1 MKIAHISDIHVRN
14 YKYHYEYREV
24 FQQLFD
30 KLEEL
35 KPDIIVN
42 TGDTAHTKCNLSPE
56 YFNLTSWLFTSL
68 AKIAPLHMILGNHDC
83 NVKNSSRL
91 DAITPITEAL
101 EDSNIYFHK
110 HTKEVDLGENIVLNV
125 LSILDQDKWSAPSDP
140 NKTNLALYHG
150 AVAGS
155 KTDTGWIMEH
165 GEIDIDFLENFDYG
179 LLGDI
184 HRTNQIVDDHGKARY
199 PGSLIQQNFGE
210 SLDKGFLL
218 WDIKDKESFT
228 CDFHQLIN
236 PKPFVTINLTP
247 KGGIP
252 KGLSP
257 PEGARL
263 RLVSSNNQSIEIF
276 RKAVDIAKKRFKPE
290 SISFLNRAHDGKRI
304 SVEKEV
310 DSVVHENLR
319 DQSLQE
325 KLIAEYLKEYNI
337 NEKTLNEVYSL
348 NAKYNTLAESDEETT
363 RNVSWKIKKFK
374 WNNLFNYGE
383 DNELDFAKL
392 AGTVGIFGKN
402 YSGKSSVVDSLLYTI
417 YNNTSKNIRKN
428 YNVVNE
434 HKDQGSGVVEI
445 EVGNKT
451 YKISRESNKYVK
463 KLKGVVTNEAKTD
476 VEFSCTD
483 NVLKKKYNF
492 NSTERHGTDKNI
504 KKIFGSLEDFL
515 MTSMSSQLG
524 SMQFIN
530 EGSTRR
536 KEILAKFLDL
546 EFFEKKFKLAKDES
560 AGLKG
565 MLRRM
570 EEKEYDEE
578 ISTARK
584 DIFANEADT
593 LKKKGLCNKIK
604 KKIERSKIALAKLE
618 KKIAAVPTEPIDI
631 EKSLNDKKDKTH
643 LTNQL
648 ETTNKEFEKQIK
660 LNNSFLKRTN
670 DFLEGFDLAALK
682 NKLEI
687 EVEKQKQ
694 LEKLLSET
702 ALKQQTLGSYEKQ
715 QCVLKGIPCGDNY
728 LTSCRFIKDAYKASQ
743 EIEPIKKTISDL
755 KIKKKE
761 VNREIVK
768 LDTSKAR
775 QHIQGYEEL
784 VKDKERTQTENAAH
798 ELDIQKNLNKISEYK
813 NEIVEHQKKIDY
825 YNENKEAI
833 ENHNELA
840 KEKEE
845 QEQSAQDLSE
855 SLVLCEEKM
864 YELAVKHG
872 ALIQKLENIEEQK
885 KELAKLQMEFAATD
899 LFLRCMH
906 SNGIAFDIIN
916 KALPVINEEI
926 SKVLANIV
934 EFEVYF
940 EKDGNKLD
948 IFIHHPKHE
957 PRPLENGSGAEKTL
971 AAIAIRIALLN
982 ISNMPK
988 CNLIILDEPGAALD
1002 EEHLESFTRILDML
1016 KSYFD
1021 IVILITHIE
1030 SLKDTVDMTIDITK
1044 KDNFAY
1050 VNQQGNKK

>member
-1 MKIAHISDIHVRN
+1 MRIAHISDIHVRN

-91 DAITPITEAL
+91 DAVSPLVDAL
-101 EDSNIYFHK
+101 EDPNIHFHK
-110 HTKEVDLGENIVLNV
+110 YTQEVPLADGLVLNV
-125 LSILDQDKWSAPSDP
+125 LSILDQDKWGAPSDSE
-140 NKTNLALYHG
+140 KTNIALYHG

-165 GEIDIDFLENFDYG
+165 GEIDLDFLENFDYG

-184 HRTNQIVDDHGKARY
+184 HRTNQIVDDYGKARY

-210 SLDKGFLL
+210 SLNKGFLL
-218 WDIKDKESFT
+218 WDIKDKTNFT
-228 CDFHQLIN
+228 CDFHELKN

-252 KGLSP
+252 MGLSP
-257 PEGARL
+257 PAGARL

-290 SISFLNRAHDGKRI
+290 SISFLNRAHGGERI

-310 DSVVHENLR
+310 GYVVHENLR
-319 DQSLQE
+319 DQSVQE
-325 KLIAEYLKEYNI
+325 KLIAEYLKEYNVD
-337 NEKTLNEVYSL
+337 EKTLNEVYSL
-348 NAKYNTLAESDEETT
+348 NAKYNALAEDSEDTT
-363 RNVSWKIKKFK
+363 RNVSWKIKNFK
-374 WNNLFNYGE
+374 WDNLFNYGE
-383 DNELDFAKL
+383 DNELDFTKL

-417 YNNTSKNIRKN
+417 FNNTSKNIRKN
-428 YNVVNE
+428 YNVINE
-434 HKDQGSGVVEI
+434 HKDYGAGVVEI

-451 YKISRESNKYVK
+451 YKISRRSDKYVK
-463 KLKGVVTNEAKTD
+463 KLKGISTNEAKTD

-483 NVLKKKYNF
+483 NVLNRTYNF

-560 AGLKG
+560 AALKG
-565 MLRRM
+565 ALRRL

-578 ISTARK
+578 VSTARK
-584 DIFANEADT
+584 DIFNNEADT
-593 LKKKGLCNKIK
+593 LKKKGICDKIK
-604 KKIERSKIALAKLE
+604 KKVESSKTAIAGLE
-618 KKIAAVPTEPIDI
+618 KKIAAVPADPIDI
-631 EKSLNDKKDKTH
+631 EKSLSEKKDKAE
-643 LTNQL
+643 LVSWL
-648 ETTNKEFEKQIK
+648 ETTSKELKEEIK

-670 DFLEGFDLAALK
+670 SFLKDFDLAALK

-687 EVEKQKQ
+687 EAEKQKQ

-702 ALKQQTLGSYEKQ
+702 ALKDQTLNSYEKQ

-728 LTSCRFIKDAYKASQ
+728 LTSCRFIKDAYKTSQ
-743 EIEPIKKTISDL
+743 EIEPTKKIISEL

-761 VNREIVK
+761 VNKEIIK
-768 LDTSKAR
+768 LDTSKVR
-775 QHIQGYEEL
+775 LHIQSYEEL
-784 VKDKERTQTENAAH
+784 TKKKERAQTENAAH

-813 NEIVEHQKKIDY
+813 NDIVEHQKKIDY

-833 ENHNELA
+833 ENYNELA
-840 KEKEE
+840 KEKKE
-845 QEQSAQDLSE
+845 QEQSAQNLNE
-855 SLVLCEEKM
+855 GLVSCENET

-872 ALIQKLENIEEQK
+872 ALAQKLENIEEQK
-885 KELAKLQMEFAATD
+885 QELADLQVEFAATD

-916 KALPVINEEI
+916 KALPVVNEEI
-926 SKVLANIV
+926 SKVLVNIV
-934 EFEVYF
+934 DFEVYF

-948 IFIHHPKHE
+948 IFIHHPNHE

-988 CNLIILDEPGAALD
+988 SNLIILDEPGAALD
-1002 EEHLESFTRILDML
+1002 EEHLESFARILDML

-1030 SLKDTVDMTIDITK
+1030 SLKDVVDMTIDITK
-1044 KDNFAY
+1044 KNSFAY
-1050 VNQQGNKK
+1050 VNQ

>member
-14 YKYHYEYREV
+14 YKYHHEYREV
-24 FQQLFD
+24 FQQLFE
-30 KLEEL
+30 KLKEL

-42 TGDTAHTKCNLSPE
+42 TGDTAHTKSILSPE

-68 AKIAPLHMILGNHDC
+68 AEIAPLHMILGNHDC

-101 EDSNIYFHK
+101 EDSNIHFHK
-110 HTKEVDLGENIVLNV
+110 LTKEVDVGENIVLNV

-140 NKTNLALYHG
+140 DKTNIALYHG

-218 WDIKDKESFT
+218 WDIKDKENFT

-247 KGGIP
+247 KGRIP
-252 KGLSP
+252 KGLNP
-257 PEGARL
+257 PAGARL
-263 RLVSSNNQSIEIF
+263 RLVSSDNQSIEIF

-290 SISFLNRAHDGKRI
+290 SISFLNRAHGGERI

-310 DSVVHENLR
+310 GYAVHENLR
-319 DQSLQE
+319 DQSVQE
-325 KLIAEYLKEYNI
+325 KLITEYLKEYNVD
-337 NEKTLNEVYSL
+337 EETLNEIYTL
-348 NAKYNTLAESDEETT
+348 NAQYNTLAEAGEDTT
-363 RNVSWKIKKFK
+363 RNVSWKIKNFK
-374 WNNLFNYGE
+374 WDNLFNYGE
-383 DNELDFAKL
+383 DNELDFTKL

-428 YNVVNE
+428 YNIINE
-434 HKDQGSGVVEI
+434 HKEQGSGEVEI

-451 YKISRESNKYVK
+451 YKISRQSDKYVK
-463 KLKGVVTNEAKTD
+463 KLKGQVTNEAKTD
-476 VEFSCTD
+476 VEFACTD
-483 NVLKKKYNF
+483 NVLNRAYNF

-515 MTSMSSQLG
+515 LTSMSSQLG

-560 AGLKG
+560 TGLKG
-565 MLRRM
+565 ALRRL

-584 DIFANEADT
+584 DIFNNEADT
-593 LKKKGLCNKIK
+593 LKKKGVCDKIK
-604 KKIERSKIALAKLE
+604 KEIESSKATISGLE
-618 KKIAAVPTEPIDI
+618 KKIAAVPTDPIDI
-631 EKSLNDKKDKTH
+631 EKSLSEKKDKTG
-643 LTNQL
+643 LIYQL
-648 ETTNKEFEKQIK
+648 ETTNKELKKEIK

-670 DFLEGFDLAALK
+670 VFLKDFDLSALK

-702 ALKQQTLGSYEKQ
+702 ALKQQTLNSYKKQ

-728 LTSCRFIKDAYKASQ
+728 LTSCRFIKDAYKVSQ
-743 EIEPIKKTISDL
+743 EIEPTKKTISEL
-755 KIKKKE
+755 KIKKKG
-761 VNREIVK
+761 VRKEIVK
-768 LDTSKAR
+768 LDTPKVR
-775 QHIQGYEEL
+775 LHIQSYEEL
-784 VKDKERTQTENAAH
+784 TKKKERAQTKNAAH
-798 ELDIQKNLNKISEYK
+798 ELNIQKNLNKISEYK
-813 NEIVEHQKKIDY
+813 NDIVEHQKKIDY

-833 ENHNELA
+833 ENHNELV

-845 QEQSAQDLSE
+845 QEQSAQNLNE
-855 SLVLCEEKM
+855 SLVLCEEEM

-885 KELAKLQMEFAATD
+885 QELAQLQIEFAATD

-934 EFEVYF
+934 DFEVYF

-1030 SLKDTVDMTIDITK
+1030 SLKDVVDMTIDITK
-1044 KDNFAY
+1044 KNSFAY
-1050 VNQQGNKK
+1050 VNQ

>member
-30 KLEEL
+30 KLKEL

-42 TGDTAHTKCNLSPE
+42 TGDTAHTKSILSPE

-68 AKIAPLHMILGNHDC
+68 AEIAPLHMILGNHDC

-101 EDSNIYFHK
+101 EDSNIHFHK

-125 LSILDQDKWSAPSDP
+125 LSILDQDKWSPPSDP
-140 NKTNLALYHG
+140 SKTNLALYHG

-218 WDIKDKESFT
+218 WDIKDKENFT

-247 KGGIP
+247 KGRIP

-263 RLVSSNNQSIEIF
+263 RLVSSDNQSIEIF

-290 SISFLNRAHDGKRI
+290 SISFLNRAHGGERI

-310 DSVVHENLR
+310 GYVVHENLR
-319 DQSLQE
+319 DQSVQE
-325 KLIAEYLKEYNI
+325 KLITEYLKEYNVD
-337 NEKTLNEVYSL
+337 EKTLNEVYSL
-348 NAKYNTLAESDEETT
+348 NAKYNALAESDEETT
-363 RNVSWKIKKFK
+363 RNVSWKIKNFK

-383 DNELDFAKL
+383 DNELDFTKL

-428 YNVVNE
+428 YNVINE
-434 HKDQGSGVVEI
+434 HKEQGSGEVEI

-451 YKISRESNKYVK
+451 YKISRQSDKYVK
-463 KLKGVVTNEAKTD
+463 KLKGQVTNEAKTD
-476 VEFSCTD
+476 VEFACTD
-483 NVLKKKYNF
+483 NVLNRTYNF
-492 NSTERHGTDKNI
+492 NSTERHGTDRNI

-515 MTSMSSQLG
+515 LTSMSSQLG

-560 AGLKG
+560 AALKG
-565 MLRRM
+565 ALRRL

-584 DIFANEADT
+584 DIFNNEADT
-593 LKKKGLCNKIK
+593 LKKKGVCDKIK
-604 KKIERSKIALAKLE
+604 KDIESSKAAIARLE
-618 KKIAAVPTEPIDI
+618 KKIAAVPTDPIDI
-631 EKSLNDKKDKTH
+631 EKNLNEKKDKAQ

-648 ETTNKEFEKQIK
+648 ETTNKELKEEIK

-670 DFLEGFDLAALK
+670 VFLKDFDLPALK

-702 ALKQQTLGSYEKQ
+702 ALKQQTLNSYKKQ

-728 LTSCRFIKDAYKASQ
+728 LTSCRFIKDAYKTSQ
-743 EIEPIKKTISDL
+743 EIEPAKKIISEL

-761 VNREIVK
+761 VNKEIVK
-768 LDTSKAR
+768 LDTPKVR
-775 QHIQGYEEL
+775 LHIQGHEEL
-784 VKDKERTQTENAAH
+784 VKKKEHAQAENAAY

-813 NEIVEHQKKIDY
+813 NDIVEHQKKIDY

-833 ENHNELA
+833 ENYNELA

-845 QEQSAQDLSE
+845 QEQSAQNLSE
-855 SLVLCEEKM
+855 SLVSCEEEV
-864 YELAVKHG
+864 YQLAVKHG
-872 ALIQKLENIEEQK
+872 ALVQKLENIEEQK
-885 KELAKLQMEFAATD
+885 KELAQLQIEFAATD

-934 EFEVYF
+934 DFEVYF

-1002 EEHLESFTRILDML
+1002 EEHLESFARILDML

-1030 SLKDTVDMTIDITK
+1030 SLKDVVDMTIDITK
-1044 KDNFAY
+1044 KNHFAY
-1050 VNQQGNKK
+1050 VNQ

>member
-1 MKIAHISDIHVRN
+1 MRIAHISDIHVRN
-14 YKYHYEYREV
+14 YKYHYEYKKV

-91 DAITPITEAL
+91 DAVSPLVDAL
-101 EDSNIYFHK
+101 EDPNIHFHK
-110 HTKEVDLGENIVLNV
+110 YTKEVDVGDGIVLNI
-125 LSILDQDKWSAPSDP
+125 LSILDQDKWAAPTNPS
-140 NKTNLALYHG
+140 KTNIALYHG

-165 GEIDIDFLENFDYG
+165 GEIDLDFLGNFDYG

-184 HRTNQIVDDHGKARY
+184 HKTNQTIDDCGKARY

-218 WDIKDKESFT
+218 WDIKDKDNFT
-228 CDFHQLIN
+228 CDFHQLKN
-236 PKPFVTINLTP
+236 PKPFVTINLTA
-247 KGGIP
+247 
-252 KGLSP
+252 KGLIPRATAP
-257 PEGARL
+257 PEGSRL
-263 RLVSSNNQSIEIF
+263 RLVSSDNQSIEIF
-276 RKAVDIAKKRFKPE
+276 RKAVDIAKTRFKPE
-290 SISFLNRAHDGKRI
+290 SISFLNRAQRDGRI
-304 SVEKEV
+304 SVDKEV
-310 DSVVHENLR
+310 DSIIHENLR
-319 DQSLQE
+319 SQNVQE
-325 KLIAEYLKEYNI
+325 KLIAEYLKEYNV

-348 NAKYNTLAESDEETT
+348 NAKYNVLAESDEETT

-374 WNNLFNYGE
+374 WDNLFNYGE
-383 DNELDFAKL
+383 GNELDFTKL

-402 YSGKSSVVDSLLYTI
+402 YSGKSSIVDSLLYTI
-417 YNNTSKNIRKN
+417 YNSTSKNIRKN
-428 YNVVNE
+428 YNVINE
-434 HKDQGSGVVEI
+434 HRDQGSGVVEI

-451 YKISRESNKYVK
+451 YKISRQSDKYVK

-483 NVLKKKYNF
+483 NVLKKTYNF
-492 NSTERHGTDKNI
+492 NSTERHGTDKSI
-504 KKIFGSLEDFL
+504 KKIFGSLDDFL
-515 MTSMSSQLG
+515 LTSMSSQLG

-546 EFFEKKFKLAKDES
+546 EFFEKKFKLAKEES

-565 MLRRM
+565 TLRRM
-570 EEKEYDEE
+570 EDKEYDEE
-578 ISTARK
+578 ISAARK
-584 DIFANEADT
+584 ELFANEADT
-593 LKKKGLCNKIK
+593 LKKKGKCNKIK
-604 KKIERSKIALAKLE
+604 KKIENSKTAINDLE
-618 KKIAAVPTEPIDI
+618 KKIAAVPAESIDI
-631 EKSLNDKKDKTH
+631 NKVLNERKKRNETKSALKEENEELKQKIKDNTLFLGSTKTF
-643 LTNQL
+643 L
-648 ETTNKEFEKQIK
+648 KEF
-660 LNNSFLKRTN
+660 N
-670 DFLEGFDLAALK
+670 LEALK
-682 NKLEI
+682 GKLTAET
-687 EVEKQKQ
+687 EKQKHVQ
-694 LEKLLSET
+694 KITSDI
-702 ALKQQTLGSYEKQ
+702 ALQAQTLQSYEKQ
-715 QCVLKGIPCGDNY
+715 QCVLKGIPCGSDY
-728 LTSCRFIKDAYKASQ
+728 VTSCSFIKNAYSASQ
-743 EIEPIKKTISDL
+743 KIDNTKKEL
-755 KIKKKE
+755 GKKK
-761 VNREIVK
+761 NKRNQTNKQIIA
-768 LDTSKAR
+768 LDAPKAR
-775 QHIQGYEEL
+775 LHIQNYEEL
-784 VKDKERTQTENAAH
+784 VKKKTATEKDNASC
-798 ELDIQKNLNKISEYK
+798 ELNIQKNLNKISEHK
-813 NEIVEHQKKIDY
+813 NSAAELKKKIDY
-825 YNENKEAI
+825 YNENKEVI
-833 ENHNELA
+833 ENHNELV

-845 QEQSAQDLSE
+845 QEQSAQNLNE
-855 SLVLCEEKM
+855 TLVSCEEQL
-864 YELAVKHG
+864 YELAVNHG
-872 ALIQKLENIEEQK
+872 SLAQKLENIEEQK
-885 KELAKLQMEFAATD
+885 EELAKLQAEFAATD

-957 PRPLENGSGAEKTL
+957 ARPLENGSGAEKTL
-971 AAIAIRIALLN
+971 AAVAIRIALLN

-1044 KDNFAY
+1044 KNSFAY
-1050 VNQQGNKK
+1050 VNQ

>member
-1 MKIAHISDIHVRN
+1 MRIAHISDIHVRN
-14 YKYHYEYREV
+14 YKYHYEYKKV

-91 DAITPITEAL
+91 DAVSPLVDAL
-101 EDSNIYFHK
+101 EDPNIHFHK
-110 HTKEVDLGENIVLNV
+110 YTKEVDVGNGIVLNI
-125 LSILDQDKWSAPSDP
+125 LSILDQDKWAAPTNPS
-140 NKTNLALYHG
+140 KTNVALYHG

-165 GEIDIDFLENFDYG
+165 GEIDLDFLGNFDYG

-184 HRTNQIVDDHGKARY
+184 HKTNQTIDDHGKARY

-218 WDIKDKESFT
+218 WDIKDKDNFT
-228 CDFHQLIN
+228 CDFHQLKN

-247 KGGIP
+247 KGKIP
-252 KGLSP
+252 RVTRP

-263 RLVSSNNQSIEIF
+263 RLVSSDNQSIEIF
-276 RKAVDIAKKRFKPE
+276 RKAVDIAKTRFKPE
-290 SISFLNRAHDGKRI
+290 SISFLNRAQRGGRI
-304 SVEKEV
+304 SVDKEV
-310 DSVVHENLR
+310 DSVIHENLR
-319 DQSLQE
+319 DQSVQE
-325 KLIAEYLKEYNI
+325 KLIAEYLKEYNV

-348 NAKYNTLAESDEETT
+348 NAKYNALAESDEETT

-374 WNNLFNYGE
+374 WDNLFNYGE
-383 DNELDFAKL
+383 GNELDFTKL

-402 YSGKSSVVDSLLYTI
+402 YSGKSSIVDSLLYTI

-428 YNVVNE
+428 YNVINE
-434 HKDQGSGVVEI
+434 HKEQGSGVVEI

-451 YKISRESNKYVK
+451 YEISRESNKYVK

-483 NVLKKKYNF
+483 NVLKRTYNF

-504 KKIFGSLEDFL
+504 KKIFGSLDDFL
-515 MTSMSSQLG
+515 LTSMSSQLG

-546 EFFEKKFKLAKDES
+546 EFFEKKFKLAKEES

-565 MLRRM
+565 ILRRM
-570 EEKEYDEE
+570 EDKEYDEE
-578 ISTARK
+578 ISIARK
-584 DIFANEADT
+584 ELFTNEADT
-593 LKKKGLCNKIK
+593 LKKKGKCNKIK
-604 KKIERSKIALAKLE
+604 EEIENSKATINDLE
-618 KKIAAVPTEPIDI
+618 KKISAVPAEPINIKKILIKEESVNKSTEDLEETNEELK
-631 EKSLNDKKDKTH
+631 EKINTNDVFLKSTK
-643 LTNQL
+643 
-648 ETTNKEFEKQIK
+648 
-660 LNNSFLKRTN
+660 SFLKKFN
-670 DFLEGFDLAALK
+670 LQSLK
-682 NKLEI
+682 NKLEEENI
-687 EVEKQKQ
+687 KQKQ
-694 LEKLLSET
+694 IEKFANSI
-702 ALKQQTLGSYEKQ
+702 ALKKQTLDSYEKQ

-728 LTSCRFIKDAYKASQ
+728 LTSCRFIKNAYNSSQ
-743 EIEPIKKTISDL
+743 
-755 KIKKKE
+755 KIPTVQQE
-761 VNREIVK
+761 LRELRNQRTQTNNQIIV
-768 LDTSKAR
+768 LDTPKAR
-775 QHIQGYEEL
+775 LHIQNYEEL
-784 VKDKERTQTENAAH
+784 VEKEAAAEKDNASC
-798 ELDIQKNLNKISEYK
+798 ELDIQKNLNKISEHK
-813 NEIVEHQKKIDY
+813 NSSVELKKKIDY
-825 YNENKEAI
+825 YNENKGVI

-845 QEQSAQDLSE
+845 QEQLTLDLSKTLA
-855 SLVLCEEKM
+855 SCEEQI
-864 YELAVKHG
+864 YELAVNHG
-872 ALIQKLENIEEQK
+872 SLIQKLESIEEQK
-885 KELAKLQMEFAATD
+885 EELAKLQIEYAATD

-957 PRPLENGSGAEKTL
+957 ARPLENGSGAEKTL
-971 AAIAIRIALLN
+971 AAVAIRIALLN

-1044 KDNFAY
+1044 KNSFAY
-1050 VNQQGNKK
+1050 VNQ

>member
-24 FQQLFD
+24 FQQLFN

-101 EDSNIYFHK
+101 EDPNIHFHK
-110 HTKEVDLGENIVLNV
+110 YTKEVDLGEDIILNV

-155 KTDTGWIMEH
+155 KTDTGWVMEH

-218 WDIKDKESFT
+218 WDIKDKENYT

-236 PKPFVTINLTP
+236 PKPFFTINLTP
-247 KGGIP
+247 AGRIP
-252 KGLSP
+252 KSVSP

-263 RLVSSNNQSIEIF
+263 RLVSSDNQSIEIF

-290 SISFLNRAHDGKRI
+290 SISFLNRAHGGQRI

-310 DSVVHENLR
+310 DCVIHENLR
-319 DQSLQE
+319 DQSVQE
-325 KLIAEYLKEYNI
+325 KLITEYLKEYNV
-337 NEKTLNEVYSL
+337 NEETLNEIYTL
-348 NAKYNTLAESDEETT
+348 NAQYNTLAEAGEDTT
-363 RNVSWKIKKFK
+363 RNVSWKIKNFK
-374 WNNLFNYGE
+374 WDNLFNYGE
-383 DNELDFAKL
+383 DNELDFTKL

-428 YNVVNE
+428 YNVINE
-434 HKDQGSGVVEI
+434 HKEQGSGEVEI

-451 YKISRESNKYVK
+451 YKISRQSDKYVK
-463 KLKGVVTNEAKTD
+463 KLKGQVTNEAKTD
-476 VEFSCTD
+476 VEFACTD
-483 NVLKKKYNF
+483 NVLNRTYNF

-515 MTSMSSQLG
+515 LTSMSSQLG

-565 MLRRM
+565 ALRRL
-570 EEKEYDEE
+570 EGKEYDEE

-593 LKKKGLCNKIK
+593 LKKKGICNKIK
-604 KKIERSKIALAKLE
+604 KEIESYKATISGLE
-618 KKIAAVPTEPIDI
+618 KKIAAVPADPIDI
-631 EKSLNDKKDKTH
+631 EESLSEKEHKIYLK
-643 LTNQL
+643 NQL
-648 ETTNKEFEKQIK
+648 EITNKELEKQIK

-670 DFLEGFDLAALK
+670 VFLKDFDLSVLK

-687 EVEKQKQ
+687 EAEKQKQ

-702 ALKQQTLGSYEKQ
+702 ALKQQTLDSYEKQ

-728 LTSCRFIKDAYKASQ
+728 LTSCRFIKDAYKTSQ

-755 KIKKKE
+755 KIKKKG
-761 VNREIVK
+761 VNDEIVK
-768 LDTSKAR
+768 LDAPKVR
-775 QHIQGYEEL
+775 LHVQDYEEL
-784 VKDKERTQTENAAH
+784 TKRKEHVQTENAAH

-813 NEIVEHQKKIDY
+813 NKIAERQKKIDY

-833 ENHNELA
+833 ENHNELI
-840 KEKEE
+840 KEKEG
-845 QEQSAQDLSE
+845 QEQSAQNLSE
-855 SLVLCEEKM
+855 NLVSCEDEI
-864 YELAVKHG
+864 YELAAKHG
-872 ALIQKLENIEEQK
+872 ALTQKLENIEEQK

-934 EFEVYF
+934 DFEVYF

-1044 KDNFAY
+1044 KNNFAY
-1050 VNQQGNKK
+1050 VNQ

>member
-24 FQQLFD
+24 FQQLFE

-56 YFNLTSWLFTSL
+56 FFNLTSWLFTNL

-91 DAITPITEAL
+91 DAITPLVEAL
-101 EDSNIYFHK
+101 EDPNIHFHK
-110 HTKEVDLGENIVLNV
+110 YTKEVDLGEDIILNV

-155 KTDTGWIMEH
+155 KTDTGWVMEH

-218 WDIKDKESFT
+218 WDIKDKENYT
-228 CDFHQLIN
+228 CDFHELIN
-236 PKPFVTINLTP
+236 PKPFFTINLTP
-247 KGGIP
+247 KGRIP
-252 KGLSP
+252 KAVRP

-263 RLVSSNNQSIEIF
+263 RLVSSDNQSIEIF

-290 SISFLNRAHDGKRI
+290 SISFLNRAHGGERI

-310 DSVVHENLR
+310 DCAIHENLR
-319 DQSLQE
+319 DQSVQE
-325 KLIAEYLKEYNI
+325 KLIAEYLKEYNV
-337 NEKTLNEVYSL
+337 NEETLNEVYSL
-348 NAKYNTLAESDEETT
+348 NAKYNTLAEDGEDTT
-363 RNVSWKIKKFK
+363 RNVSWKIKNFK

-383 DNELDFAKL
+383 SNELDFTKL

-428 YNVVNE
+428 YNIVNE

-445 EVGNKT
+445 EAGNKT

-463 KLKGVVTNEAKTD
+463 KLKGITTNEAKTD
-476 VEFSCTD
+476 VEFACTD
-483 NVLKKKYNF
+483 DVMNRTYNL

-504 KKIFGSLEDFL
+504 KKMFGTLEDFL
-515 MTSMSSQLG
+515 LTSMSSQLG

-560 AGLKG
+560 AALKG
-565 MLRRM
+565 ALRRL
-570 EEKEYDEE
+570 EGKEYDEE
-578 ISTARK
+578 ILNAK
-584 DIFANEADT
+584 KGIFNNEADT
-593 LKKKGLCNKIK
+593 LKKKNACDEIQQEVENTKI
-604 KKIERSKIALAKLE
+604 IIGNLE
-618 KKIAAVPTEPIDI
+618 KKIAAVPTDPIDI
-631 EKSLNDKKDKTH
+631 EENVNNKKDVA
-643 LTNQL
+643 QRISGL
-648 ETTNKEFEKQIK
+648 EKKNIELQGAIK
-660 LNNSFLKRTN
+660 LNISFLERTK
-670 DFLEGFDLAALK
+670 DFLKKFNLGRLEDTLEEEKNKQKVIEAISGEMALK
-682 NKLEI
+682 E
-687 EVEKQKQ
+687 Q
-694 LEKLLSET
+694 
-702 ALKQQTLGSYEKQ
+702 ALVSYEKQ
-715 QCVLKGIPCGDNY
+715 ECVLKDIPCGNNY
-728 LTSCRFIKDAYKASQ
+728 LTSCRFIKDAYSASKEIQNTKQKLLELNNRKKATN
-743 EIEPIKKTISDL
+743 EHII
-755 KIKKKE
+755 
-761 VNREIVK
+761 R
-768 LDTSKAR
+768 LDASKAR
-775 QHIQGYEEL
+775 SQIESYEDL
-784 VKDKERTQTENAAH
+784 IGRKDHAQTENAAY
-798 ELDIQKNLNKISEYK
+798 ELDIQKNLNKIAEYK
-813 NEIVEHQKKIDY
+813 NEIVEFQKKIDY
-825 YNENKEAI
+825 YNENKDAI
-833 ENHNELA
+833 ENYNELT
-840 KEKEE
+840 KEQKEHD
-845 QEQSAQDLSE
+845 QTLQDLSRD
-855 SLVLCEEKM
+855 LTLCGEEV

-872 ALIQKLENIEEQK
+872 TLTQKLENIQEQK
-885 KELAKLQMEFAATD
+885 RELANLQMEFAATD

-916 KALPVINEEI
+916 KALPVLNEEI

-934 EFEVYF
+934 NFEVFF

-957 PRPLENGSGAEKTL
+957 ARPLENGSGAEKTL

-1030 SLKDTVDMTIDITK
+1030 SLKDTVDMTIDIMKT
-1044 KDNFAY
+1044 DDGYACI
-1050 VNQQGNKK
+1050 NQ

>member
-101 EDSNIYFHK
+101 EDPNIHFHK
-110 HTKEVDLGENIVLNV
+110 YTKEVDLGEDIILNV

-140 NKTNLALYHG
+140 SKTNLALYHG

-155 KTDTGWIMEH
+155 KTDTGWVMEH

-218 WDIKDKESFT
+218 WDIKDKENFT

-236 PKPFVTINLTP
+236 PKPFFTINLTP
-247 KGGIP
+247 KGRIP
-252 KGLSP
+252 KSVRP

-263 RLVSSNNQSIEIF
+263 RLVSSDNQSIEIF
-276 RKAVDIAKKRFKPE
+276 RKAVDIAKRRFKPE
-290 SISFLNRAHDGKRI
+290 SISFLNRAHGAKRI

-310 DSVVHENLR
+310 DCVIHENLR
-319 DQSLQE
+319 DQGVQE
-325 KLIAEYLKEYNI
+325 KLIAEYLKEYNV
-337 NEKTLNEVYSL
+337 NEETLNEVYSL
-348 NAKYNTLAESDEETT
+348 NAKYNALAESDEETT
-363 RNVSWKIKKFK
+363 RNVSWKIKNFK

-428 YNVVNE
+428 YNIINE
-434 HKDQGSGVVEI
+434 HKEQGSGEVEI

-451 YKISRESNKYVK
+451 YKISRQSDKYVK
-463 KLKGVVTNEAKTD
+463 KLKGQTTNEAKTD
-476 VEFSCTD
+476 VEFACTD
-483 NVLKKKYNF
+483 NVLNRTYNF
-492 NSTERHGTDKNI
+492 NSTERHGTDRNI

-515 MTSMSSQLG
+515 LTSMSSQLG

-565 MLRRM
+565 TLRRM

-578 ISTARK
+578 ISIARK
-584 DIFANEADT
+584 DLFANEADT
-593 LKKKGLCNKIK
+593 LKKKGLYNKTK
-604 KKIERSKIALAKLE
+604 KDIEDAKVIIAELE

-631 EKSLNDKKDKTH
+631 EKSLNDKKDKTQ
-643 LTNQL
+643 LMSQL

-660 LNNSFLKRTN
+660 LNNSFLKQTSDR
-670 DFLEGFDLAALK
+670 LEGFDLAALK
-682 NKLEI
+682 NKLKV

-702 ALKQQTLGSYEKQ
+702 ALKQQTLDSYEKQ
-715 QCVLKGIPCGDNY
+715 QCVSKGIPCGDNY
-728 LTSCRFIKDAYKASQ
+728 LTSCRFIKDAYKTSQ
-743 EIEPIKKTISDL
+743 EIEPTKKAISDL
-755 KIKKKE
+755 KIKKKG
-761 VNREIVK
+761 VNDEIVK
-768 LDTSKAR
+768 LDTPKVR
-775 QHIQGYEEL
+775 LHIQGHEGL
-784 VKDKERTQTENAAH
+784 VRKKVRAQTENAAY
-798 ELDIQKNLNKISEYK
+798 ELDIQKNLNKISEYRS
-813 NEIVEHQKKIDY
+813 EIVEHQKKIDY

-833 ENHNELA
+833 ENYNELA
-840 KEKEE
+840 KEKKE
-845 QEQSAQDLSE
+845 QEQSVQNLSE
-855 SLVLCEEKM
+855 SLNSCEEEI

-885 KELAKLQMEFAATD
+885 KELAKLQIEFAATD

-934 EFEVYF
+934 DFEVYF

-948 IFIHHPKHE
+948 IFIHHPNHE

-1044 KDNFAY
+1044 KNHFAY
-1050 VNQQGNKK
+1050 VNQ

>member
-14 YKYHYEYREV
+14 YKYHHEYKEV

-30 KLEEL
+30 KLKEL

-42 TGDTAHTKCNLSPE
+42 TGDTAHTKSILSPE
-56 YFNLTSWLFTSL
+56 YFNLTSWLFTGL
-68 AKIAPLHMILGNHDC
+68 AEIAPLHMILGNHDC

-101 EDSNIYFHK
+101 EDPNIHFHK

-125 LSILDQDKWSAPSDP
+125 LSILDQDKWSPPSNP

-150 AVAGS
+150 AVAGA

-165 GEIDIDFLENFDYG
+165 GEIDLEFLGNFDYG

-184 HRTNQIVDDHGKARY
+184 HRTNQIIDDHGKARY

-218 WDIKDKESFT
+218 WDIKDKENYT
-228 CDFHQLIN
+228 CDFHELIN
-236 PKPFVTINLTP
+236 PKPFFTINLTP
-247 KGGIP
+247 KGRIP
-252 KGLSP
+252 KSVSP

-263 RLVSSNNQSIEIF
+263 RLVSSDNQSIEIF

-290 SISFLNRAHDGKRI
+290 SISFLNRAHGGERI

-310 DSVVHENLR
+310 DCVIHENLR
-319 DQSLQE
+319 DQSVQE
-325 KLIAEYLKEYNI
+325 KLITEYLKEYNV
-337 NEKTLNEVYSL
+337 NEETLNEIYTL
-348 NAKYNTLAESDEETT
+348 NAQYNTLAEAGEDTT
-363 RNVSWKIKKFK
+363 RNVSWKIKNFK
-374 WNNLFNYGE
+374 WDNLFNYGE
-383 DNELDFAKL
+383 DNELDFTKL

-428 YNVVNE
+428 YNVINE
-434 HKDQGSGVVEI
+434 HKEQGSGEVEI

-451 YKISRESNKYVK
+451 YKISRQSDKYVK
-463 KLKGVVTNEAKTD
+463 KLKGQITNEAKTD
-476 VEFSCTD
+476 VEFACTD
-483 NVLKKKYNF
+483 NVLNRTYNF

-515 MTSMSSQLG
+515 LTSMSSQLG

-565 MLRRM
+565 ALRRL

-593 LKKKGLCNKIK
+593 LKKKGICNKIK
-604 KKIERSKIALAKLE
+604 KEIESYKATISGLE
-618 KKIAAVPTEPIDI
+618 KKIAAVPADPIDI
-631 EKSLNDKKDKTH
+631 EESLSEKEHKIYLK
-643 LTNQL
+643 NQL
-648 ETTNKEFEKQIK
+648 EITNKELEKQIK

-670 DFLEGFDLAALK
+670 VFLKDFDLSVLK

-687 EVEKQKQ
+687 EAEKQKQ

-702 ALKQQTLGSYEKQ
+702 ALKQQTLDSYEKQ

-728 LTSCRFIKDAYKASQ
+728 LTSCRFIKDAYKTSQ

-755 KIKKKE
+755 KIKKKG
-761 VNREIVK
+761 VNDEIVK
-768 LDTSKAR
+768 LDAPKVR
-775 QHIQGYEEL
+775 LHVQDYEEL
-784 VKDKERTQTENAAH
+784 TKRKEHVQTENAAH

-813 NEIVEHQKKIDY
+813 NKIAERQKKIDY

-833 ENHNELA
+833 ENHNELI
-840 KEKEE
+840 KEKEG
-845 QEQSAQDLSE
+845 QEQSAQNLSE
-855 SLVLCEEKM
+855 NLVSCEDEI
-864 YELAVKHG
+864 YELAAKHG
-872 ALIQKLENIEEQK
+872 ALTQKLENIEEQK

-934 EFEVYF
+934 DFEVYF

-1050 VNQQGNKK
+1050 VNQ

>member
-14 YKYHYEYREV
+14 YKYHYEYRKV

-30 KLEEL
+30 KLEEI

-101 EDSNIYFHK
+101 EDPNIHFHK
-110 HTKEVDLGENIVLNV
+110 YTKEVDLGEGIILNV
-125 LSILDQDKWSAPSDP
+125 LSILDQDKWAPPSDP
-140 NKTNLALYHG
+140 DKTNVALYHG

-155 KTDTGWIMEH
+155 KTDTGWVMEH
-165 GEIDIDFLENFDYG
+165 GEIDLEFLENFDYG
-179 LLGDI
+179 FLGDI

-210 SLDKGFLL
+210 SLNKGFLL
-218 WDIKDKESFT
+218 WDVKDKENYT
-228 CDFHQLIN
+228 CDFYELKN

-247 KGGIP
+247 KGRIP
-252 KGLSP
+252 KSAKP

-263 RLVSSNNQSIEIF
+263 RLVSSDNQSIEIF

-290 SISFLNRAHDGKRI
+290 SISFLNRAHGAQRI
-304 SVEKEV
+304 SVEREV
-310 DSVVHENLR
+310 DCVIHENLR
-319 DQSLQE
+319 DQSVQE

-337 NEKTLNEVYSL
+337 DEETLNEVYSL
-348 NAKYNTLAESDEETT
+348 NKKYNTLAEADEDTT
-363 RNVSWKIKKFK
+363 RNVSWKIKNFK
-374 WNNLFNYGE
+374 WDNLFNYGE
-383 DNELDFAKL
+383 DNELDFTKL

-402 YSGKSSVVDSLLYTI
+402 YSGKSSVIDSLLYAI

-428 YNVVNE
+428 YNIINE
-434 HKDQGSGVVEI
+434 HKDQGSAVVEI
-445 EVGNKT
+445 EAGNKT
-451 YKISRESNKYVK
+451 YTISRESNKYIK

-476 VEFSCTD
+476 VEFACTD
-483 NVLKKKYNF
+483 DVLNRKYNL

-504 KKIFGSLEDFL
+504 KKVFGTLEDFL
-515 MTSMSSQLG
+515 LTSMSSQLG

-560 AGLKG
+560 AELKG
-565 MLRRM
+565 ALRRL
-570 EEKEYDEE
+570 EGKEYDEE
-578 ISTARK
+578 ISIAKK
-584 DIFANEADT
+584 DLFDNEANT
-593 LKKKGLCNKIK
+593 LKKKNICNEIK
-604 KKIERSKIALAKLE
+604 KEIKSSQMAIAVLE
-618 KKIAAVPTEPIDI
+618 KKIAAVPTEPINI
-631 EKSLNDKKDKTH
+631 EKILREKEESAMASKALRKKNEDLNTEIKNNKDFLQKTNKFLKEFKLQFYKDK
-643 LTNQL
+643 L
-648 ETTNKEFEKQIK
+648 EQEAK
-660 LNNSFLKRTN
+660 
-670 DFLEGFDLAALK
+670 
-682 NKLEI
+682 
-687 EVEKQKQ
+687 KQKH
-694 LEKLLSET
+694 LEKLIGET
-702 ALKQQTLGSYEKQ
+702 ALEEQALASYEKQ
-715 QCVLKGIPCGDNY
+715 QCVLKGIPCGDSY
-728 LTSCRFIKDAYKASQ
+728 LTSCRFIKDAYGASQ
-743 EIEPIKKTISDL
+743 EIKNVKQKLLELKNNKKTTNNQIANLDVPKARL
-755 KIKKKE
+755 HIQNYEELLKKKE
-761 VNREIVK
+761 EVIKENG
-768 LDTSKAR
+768 L
-775 QHIQGYEEL
+775 YEL
-784 VKDKERTQTENAAH
+784 K
-798 ELDIQKNLNKISEYK
+798 IQKNLNK
-813 NEIVEHQKKIDY
+813 NVEFGSKIAELQKKIDF

-833 ENHNELA
+833 ENYNELI
-840 KEKEE
+840 KERGE
-845 QEQSAQDLSE
+845 QEEAAQNLNE
-855 SLVLCEEKM
+855 KLVSCEDEI
-864 YELAVKHG
+864 YQLAIKHG
-872 ALIQKLENIEEQK
+872 ALIQKLENIKEQK

-934 EFEVYF
+934 DFEVYF

-957 PRPLENGSGAEKTL
+957 ARPLENGSGAEKTL

-1050 VNQQGNKK
+1050 VNQ

>member
-24 FQQLFD
+24 FQQLFE
-30 KLEEL
+30 KLKEL

-56 YFNLTSWLFTSL
+56 YFNLTSWLFTNL

-91 DAITPITEAL
+91 DAVTPLVEAL
-101 EDSNIYFHK
+101 KDPNIHFHK
-110 HTKEVDLGENIVLNV
+110 HTKEVDVGNGLVLNI
-125 LSILDQDKWSAPSDP
+125 LSILDQDKWAPPSNPD
-140 NKTNLALYHG
+140 KTNIALYHG

-165 GEIDIDFLENFDYG
+165 GEIDMDFLENFDYG

-218 WDIKDKESFT
+218 WDIKDKENFT
-228 CDFHQLIN
+228 CDFYGLIN

-247 KGGIP
+247 AGEIP
-252 KGLSP
+252 RAVSP
-257 PEGARL
+257 PAGARL
-263 RLVSSNNQSIEIF
+263 RLVSSDNQSIEIF

-290 SISFLNRAHDGKRI
+290 SISFLNRAHGGERI

-310 DSVVHENLR
+310 GYVVNENLR
-319 DQSLQE
+319 DQSVQE
-325 KLIAEYLKEYNI
+325 KLITEYLKEYNV
-337 NEKTLNEVYSL
+337 NEETLNEIYTL
-348 NAKYNTLAESDEETT
+348 NAQYNTLAEAGEDTT
-363 RNVSWKIKKFK
+363 RNVSWKIKSFK

-383 DNELDFAKL
+383 DNELDFTKL

-428 YNVVNE
+428 YNIINE
-434 HKDQGSGVVEI
+434 HKEQGSGEVEI

-451 YKISRESNKYVK
+451 YKISRRSDKYVK
-463 KLKGVVTNEAKTD
+463 KLKGQTTNEAKTD
-476 VEFSCTD
+476 VDFSCTD
-483 NVLKKKYNF
+483 NVLNRTYNF

-515 MTSMSSQLG
+515 LTSMSSQLG

-565 MLRRM
+565 TLRRM

-578 ISTARK
+578 ISIARK
-584 DIFANEADT
+584 DLFANEADT
-593 LKKKGLCNKIK
+593 LKKKGVCDKTK
-604 KKIERSKIALAKLE
+604 KDIEDTKVVIAELE
-618 KKIAAVPTEPIDI
+618 KKISAVPAEPIDI
-631 EKSLNDKKDKTH
+631 EKTLAEKQEAVKLVGELK
-643 LTNQL
+643 
-648 ETTNKEFEKQIK
+648 ETNKKLKKEIK
-660 LNNSFLKRTN
+660 LNVSFLKRTN
-670 DFLEGFDLAALK
+670 VLLKKFDLQYFK
-682 NKLEI
+682 NKLEDEDRKQKI
-687 EVEKQKQ
+687 VEKMTGNIA
-694 LEKLLSET
+694 LEK
-702 ALKQQTLGSYEKQ
+702 QTLGSYEKQ
-715 QCVLKGIPCGDNY
+715 QCVLKDIPCGDSY
-728 LTSCRFIKDAYKASQ
+728 LTSCRFIKDAYGASKKIAQ
-743 EIEPIKKTISDL
+743 TRQKLLELKNKKKITNEQIITLDTPKVRLHIENYEQLVIKKSEAE
-755 KIKKKE
+755 KQ
-761 VNREIVK
+761 NN
-768 LDTSKAR
+768 S
-775 QHIQGYEEL
+775 YEL
-784 VKDKERTQTENAAH
+784 SV
-798 ELDIQKNLNKISEYK
+798 QKNLNKI
-813 NEIVEHQKKIDY
+813 VECNAAIKEFQKKIDY
-825 YNENKEAI
+825 YNKNKEAI
-833 ENHNELA
+833 ENYNELV

-845 QEQSAQDLSE
+845 QDQSAQNLNE
-855 SLVLCEEKM
+855 NLALCEEKV
-864 YELAVKHG
+864 YALAVNHG
-872 ALIQKLENIEEQK
+872 ALIQKLENIEDQK
-885 KELAKLQMEFAATD
+885 KELANLQMEFAATD

-934 EFEVYF
+934 DFEVYF

-957 PRPLENGSGAEKTL
+957 SRPLENGSGAEKTL

-1030 SLKDTVDMTIDITK
+1030 SLKDVVDMTIDITK
-1044 KDNFAY
+1044 KNSFAY
-1050 VNQQGNKK
+1050 VNQ

>member
-24 FQQLFD
+24 FQQLFE

-56 YFNLTSWLFTSL
+56 FFNLTSWLFTNL

-91 DAITPITEAL
+91 DAITPLVEAL
-101 EDSNIYFHK
+101 EDPNIHFHK
-110 HTKEVDLGENIVLNV
+110 YTKEVDVGNGIVLNV
-125 LSILDQDKWSAPSDP
+125 LSILDQHKWSSPTDST
-140 NKTNLALYHG
+140 KTNIALYHG

-155 KTDTGWIMEH
+155 QTDTGWVMEH
-165 GEIDIDFLENFDYG
+165 GEIDIGFLENFDYG

-184 HRTNQIVDDHGKARY
+184 HRTNQAVDNEGKARY

-210 SLDKGFLL
+210 SPDKGFLL
-218 WDIKDKESFT
+218 WDIKDKENFT
-228 CDFHQLIN
+228 CDFYQLKN
-236 PKPFVTINLTP
+236 PKPFVTINLDT
-247 KGGIP
+247 KGCIP
-252 KGLSP
+252 AGLSP
-257 PEGARL
+257 PAGARL
-263 RLVSSNNQSIEIF
+263 RLVSSDNQSIEIF

-290 SISFLNRAHDGKRI
+290 SISFLNRAHGGERI

-310 DSVVHENLR
+310 GYVVHENLR
-319 DQSLQE
+319 DQSVQE
-325 KLIAEYLKEYNI
+325 KLITEYLKEYNV
-337 NEKTLNEVYSL
+337 NEETLNEVYTL
-348 NAKYNTLAESDEETT
+348 NAQYNTLAEASEDTT
-363 RNVSWKIKKFK
+363 RNVSWKIKNFK

-383 DNELDFAKL
+383 DNELDFTKL

-428 YNVVNE
+428 YNIINE
-434 HKDQGSGVVEI
+434 HKDQGSGIVEI
-445 EVGNKT
+445 EAGNKT

-463 KLKGVVTNEAKTD
+463 KLKGATTNEAKTD
-476 VEFSCTD
+476 VEFTCTD
-483 NVLKKKYNF
+483 NVMNRTYNL

-504 KKIFGSLEDFL
+504 KKMFGTLEDFL
-515 MTSMSSQLG
+515 LTSMSSQLG

-560 AGLKG
+560 AALKG
-565 MLRRM
+565 ALRRL

-578 ISTARK
+578 ISNAK
-584 DIFANEADT
+584 NDLFNNEANT
-593 LKKKGLCNKIK
+593 LKKKNACDEIQQEIESTKI
-604 KKIERSKIALAKLE
+604 IIGNLE
-618 KKIAAVPTEPIDI
+618 KKIAAVPTEPIAI
-631 EKSLNDKKDKTH
+631 EENLN
-643 LTNQL
+643 
-648 ETTNKEFEKQIK
+648 NKEDCLQQISDLEEKNIELQETIK
-660 LNNSFLKRTN
+660 LNVSFLERAN
-670 DFLEGFDLAALK
+670 DLLK
-682 NKLEI
+682 KSNLQHFKDKLE
-687 EVEKQKQ
+687 EERGKQKVI
-694 LEKLLSET
+694 EAISANM
-702 ALKQQTLGSYEKQ
+702 ALQEQALISYEKQ
-715 QCVLKGIPCGDNY
+715 ECVLKDIPCGNNY
-728 LTSCRFIKDAYKASQ
+728 LTSCRFIKDAHNASKKIQ
-743 EIEPIKKTISDL
+743 NTKQKLLELKNKKKTTNEQIICL
-755 KIKKKE
+755 E
-761 VNREIVK
+761 
-768 LDTSKAR
+768 TAKAR
-775 QHIQGYEEL
+775 SHIENYEDL
-784 VKDKERTQTENAAH
+784 MGRKDRAQTENARD
-798 ELDIQKNLNKISEYK
+798 ELDIQKNLNKIAEYK
-813 NEIVEHQKKIDY
+813 NGVVESQKKIDY
-825 YNENKEAI
+825 YNQNRDAI
-833 ENHNELA
+833 ENYNELV
-840 KEKEE
+840 KEQKE
-845 QEQSAQDLSE
+845 QAVNLQDLNRD
-855 SLVLCEEKM
+855 LALCGEEA

-872 ALIQKLENIEEQK
+872 ALAQKLENIQEQK
-885 KELAKLQMEFAATD
+885 RELADLQVEFAATD

-916 KALPVINEEI
+916 KALPVLNEEI

-934 EFEVYF
+934 NFEVFF

-957 PRPLENGSGAEKTL
+957 ARPLENGSGAEKTL

-1030 SLKDTVDMTIDITK
+1030 SLKDTVDMTIDIMKTN
-1044 KDNFAY
+1044 DGYAY
-1050 VNQQGNKK
+1050 INQ

>member
-14 YKYHYEYREV
+14 YKYHHEYREV

-30 KLEEL
+30 KLKEL

-42 TGDTAHTKCNLSPE
+42 TGDTAHTKSILSPE

-68 AKIAPLHMILGNHDC
+68 AEIAPLHMILGNHDC

-101 EDSNIYFHK
+101 EDSNIHFHK
-110 HTKEVDLGENIVLNV
+110 LTKEVDLGENIVLNV
-125 LSILDQDKWSAPSDP
+125 LSILDQDKWSAPSDL
-140 NKTNLALYHG
+140 NKTNIALYHG

-165 GEIDIDFLENFDYG
+165 GEIDLEFLENFDYG

-218 WDIKDKESFT
+218 WDIKDKENFT

-247 KGGIP
+247 KGKIP
-252 KGLSP
+252 RAVSP
-257 PEGARL
+257 PAGARL
-263 RLVSSNNQSIEIF
+263 RLVSSDNQSIEIF

-290 SISFLNRAHDGKRI
+290 SISFLNRAHGGQRI

-310 DSVVHENLR
+310 GYVVHENLR
-319 DQSLQE
+319 DQSVQE
-325 KLIAEYLKEYNI
+325 KLITEYLKEYNVD
-337 NEKTLNEVYSL
+337 EETLNEIYTL
-348 NAKYNTLAESDEETT
+348 NAQYNTLAEAGEDTT
-363 RNVSWKIKKFK
+363 RNVSWKIKNFK

-383 DNELDFAKL
+383 DNELDFTKL

-428 YNVVNE
+428 YNIINE
-434 HKDQGSGVVEI
+434 HKEQGSGVVEI

-451 YKISRESNKYVK
+451 YKISRQSDKYIK
-463 KLKGVVTNEAKTD
+463 KLKGQTTNEAKTD
-476 VEFSCTD
+476 VEFACTD
-483 NVLKKKYNF
+483 NVLNRTYNF

-515 MTSMSSQLG
+515 LTSMSSQLG

-565 MLRRM
+565 ALRRL

-584 DIFANEADT
+584 GIFANEADT
-593 LKKKGLCNKIK
+593 LKKKGVCDKIK
-604 KKIERSKIALAKLE
+604 KEIEKTKRKITKLE
-618 KKIAAVPTEPIDI
+618 KKIAAVPAEPIDI
-631 EKSLNDKKDKTH
+631 EKSLNEKKDKAQ
-643 LTNQL
+643 LMSQL
-648 ETTNKEFEKQIK
+648 ETTNKELKKQIK

-670 DFLEGFDLAALK
+670 VFLKDFDLPALK

-728 LTSCRFIKDAYKASQ
+728 LTSCRFIKDAYKTSQ
-743 EIEPIKKTISDL
+743 EIEPTKKIISEL

-761 VNREIVK
+761 ANKEIVK
-768 LDTSKAR
+768 LDTPKVR
-775 QHIQGYEEL
+775 LHIQGYEEL
-784 VKDKERTQTENAAH
+784 VKDKDHAQTENAAH

-813 NEIVEHQKKIDY
+813 NDIAEHQKKIDY
-825 YNENKEAI
+825 YDENKEAI
-833 ENHNELA
+833 ENHNELI

-845 QEQSAQDLSE
+845 QEQSAQNLSE
-855 SLVLCEEKM
+855 NLVLCEDEI

-872 ALIQKLENIEEQK
+872 ALTQKLENIEEQK

-934 EFEVYF
+934 DFEVYF

-1044 KDNFAY
+1044 KNNFAY
-1050 VNQQGNKK
+1050 VNQ

>member
-56 YFNLTSWLFTSL
+56 FFNLTSWLFTSL

-91 DAITPITEAL
+91 DAISPLVEAL
-101 EDSNIYFHK
+101 EDPNIHFHK
-110 HTKEVDLGENIVLNV
+110 YTKEVDVGNGIVLNV
-125 LSILDQDKWSAPSDP
+125 LSILDQHKWSAPTDSA
-140 NKTNLALYHG
+140 KTNIALYHG

-155 KTDTGWIMEH
+155 QTDTGWVMEH
-165 GEIDIDFLENFDYG
+165 GEIDIGFLENFDYG

-184 HRTNQIVDDHGKARY
+184 HRTNQSVDNDGRARY

-218 WDIKDKESFT
+218 WDIKDKENFT
-228 CDFHQLIN
+228 CDFYQLKN

-247 KGGIP
+247 KGKIP
-252 KGLSP
+252 RAVSP
-257 PEGARL
+257 PAGARL
-263 RLVSSNNQSIEIF
+263 RLVSSDNQSIEIF

-290 SISFLNRAHDGKRI
+290 SISFLNRAHGGQRI

-310 DSVVHENLR
+310 GYVVHENLR
-319 DQSLQE
+319 DQGVQE
-325 KLIAEYLKEYNI
+325 KLIAEYLKEYNAD
-337 NEKTLNEVYSL
+337 EKTLNEVYSL
-348 NAKYNTLAESDEETT
+348 NAKYNALAEDSEDTT
-363 RNVSWKIKKFK
+363 RNVSWKIKNFK

-383 DNELDFAKL
+383 DNELDFTKL

-428 YNVVNE
+428 YNIINE
-434 HKDQGSGVVEI
+434 HKEQGSGEVEI

-451 YKISRESNKYVK
+451 YKISRQSDKYVK
-463 KLKGVVTNEAKTD
+463 KLKGQVTNEAKTD
-476 VEFSCTD
+476 VEFACTD
-483 NVLKKKYNF
+483 NVLNRTYNF
-492 NSTERHGTDKNI
+492 NSTERHGTDRNI

-515 MTSMSSQLG
+515 LTSMSSQLG

-560 AGLKG
+560 AALKG
-565 MLRRM
+565 ALGRL

-584 DIFANEADT
+584 DIFNNEADT
-593 LKKKGLCNKIK
+593 LKKRDVCNKIK
-604 KKIERSKIALAKLE
+604 KEIESSKATITGLE
-618 KKIAAVPTEPIDI
+618 KKIAAVPAEPIDI
-631 EKSLNDKKDKTH
+631 EKSLNEKKDKAQ
-643 LTNQL
+643 LMSQL
-648 ETTNKEFEKQIK
+648 ETANKELEKEIK

-670 DFLEGFDLAALK
+670 DFLKDFDLSTLK
-682 NKLEI
+682 NKLEV
-687 EVEKQKQ
+687 EVKKQKE
-694 LEKLLSET
+694 LEKLLSEA

-728 LTSCRFIKDAYKASQ
+728 LTSCRFIKDAYKVSQ
-743 EIEPIKKTISDL
+743 EIEPTKKTISEL
-755 KIKKKE
+755 KIKKKG
-761 VNREIVK
+761 VRKEIVK
-768 LDTSKAR
+768 LDAAKVR
-775 QHIQGYEEL
+775 LHIQSYEEL
-784 VKDKERTQTENAAH
+784 TKKKERAQTENAAH
-798 ELDIQKNLNKISEYK
+798 ELDIQKNLNKSSEYK
-813 NEIVEHQKKIDY
+813 NDIAELQKKIDY

-833 ENHNELA
+833 ENYNELA
-840 KEKEE
+840 KDKKE
-845 QEQSAQDLSE
+845 QEQSAQNLNE
-855 SLVLCEEKM
+855 SLVSCEEEM

-872 ALIQKLENIEEQK
+872 ASTQKLENIEEQK
-885 KELAKLQMEFAATD
+885 QELAKLQMEFAATD

-934 EFEVYF
+934 DFEVYF

-957 PRPLENGSGAEKTL
+957 ARPLENASGAEKTL

-988 CNLIILDEPGAALD
+988 CNLIILDEPGASLD

-1030 SLKDTVDMTIDITK
+1030 SLKDTVDMTIDIMKTE
-1044 KDNFAY
+1044 DGYAY
-1050 VNQQGNKK
+1050 VNQ

>member
-1 MKIAHISDIHVRN
+1 MRIAHISDIHVRN
-14 YKYHYEYREV
+14 YKYHHEYKKV

-91 DAITPITEAL
+91 DAVSPLVDAL
-101 EDSNIYFHK
+101 EDPNIHFHK
-110 HTKEVDLGENIVLNV
+110 YTKEVDVGDGIVLNI
-125 LSILDQDKWSAPSDP
+125 LSILDQDKWAAPTNPS
-140 NKTNLALYHG
+140 KTNIALYHG

-165 GEIDIDFLENFDYG
+165 GEIDLDFLGNFDYG

-184 HRTNQIVDDHGKARY
+184 HKTNQTIDDNGKARY

-218 WDIKDKESFT
+218 WDIKDKDNFT
-228 CDFHQLIN
+228 CDFHQLKN
-236 PKPFVTINLTP
+236 PKPFVTINLTA
-247 KGGIP
+247 
-252 KGLSP
+252 KGLIPRATAP
-257 PEGARL
+257 PEGSRL
-263 RLVSSNNQSIEIF
+263 RLVSSDNQSIEIF

-290 SISFLNRAHDGKRI
+290 SISFLNRAQRDGRI
-304 SVEKEV
+304 SVDKEV
-310 DSVVHENLR
+310 DSIIHENLR
-319 DQSLQE
+319 SQNVQE
-325 KLIAEYLKEYNI
+325 KLIAEYLKEYNV

-348 NAKYNTLAESDEETT
+348 NAKYNVLAESDEETT

-374 WNNLFNYGE
+374 WDNLFNYGE
-383 DNELDFAKL
+383 GNELDFTKL

-402 YSGKSSVVDSLLYTI
+402 YSGKSSIVDSLLYTI
-417 YNNTSKNIRKN
+417 YNSTSKNIRKN
-428 YNVVNE
+428 YNVINE
-434 HKDQGSGVVEI
+434 HRDQGSGVVEI

-451 YKISRESNKYVK
+451 YKISRQSDKYVK

-483 NVLKKKYNF
+483 NVLKKTYNF
-492 NSTERHGTDKNI
+492 NSTERHGTDKSI
-504 KKIFGSLEDFL
+504 KKIFGSLDDFL
-515 MTSMSSQLG
+515 LTSMSSQLG

-546 EFFEKKFKLAKDES
+546 EFFEKKFKLAKEES

-565 MLRRM
+565 TLRRM
-570 EEKEYDEE
+570 EDKEYDEE
-578 ISTARK
+578 ISAARK
-584 DIFANEADT
+584 ELFANEADT
-593 LKKKGLCNKIK
+593 LKKRGKCNKIK
-604 KKIERSKIALAKLE
+604 KKIENSKTAINDLE
-618 KKIAAVPTEPIDI
+618 KKIAAVPAESIDI
-631 EKSLNDKKDKTH
+631 NKVLNERKKRNETKSALKEENEELKQKIKDNTLFLGSTKTF
-643 LTNQL
+643 L
-648 ETTNKEFEKQIK
+648 KEF
-660 LNNSFLKRTN
+660 N
-670 DFLEGFDLAALK
+670 LEALK
-682 NKLEI
+682 GKLTAET
-687 EVEKQKQ
+687 EKQKHVQ
-694 LEKLLSET
+694 KITSDI
-702 ALKQQTLGSYEKQ
+702 ALQSQTLQSYEKQ
-715 QCVLKGIPCGDNY
+715 QCVLKGIPCGSDY
-728 LTSCRFIKDAYKASQ
+728 VTSCSFIKNAYSASQ
-743 EIEPIKKTISDL
+743 
-755 KIKKKE
+755 KIDNTKKE
-761 VNREIVK
+761 LREKKNKRNQTNKQITALGVP
-768 LDTSKAR
+768 KAR
-775 QHIQGYEEL
+775 LHIQNYEEL
-784 VKDKERTQTENAAH
+784 VKKKTATEKDNASC
-798 ELDIQKNLNKISEYK
+798 ELNIQKNLNKISEHK
-813 NEIVEHQKKIDY
+813 NSAAELKKKIDY
-825 YNENKEAI
+825 YNENKEVI
-833 ENHNELA
+833 ENHNELV

-845 QEQSAQDLSE
+845 QEQSAQNLNETLAS
-855 SLVLCEEKM
+855 CEEQL
-864 YELAVKHG
+864 YELAVNHG
-872 ALIQKLENIEEQK
+872 SLTQKLENIEEQK
-885 KELAKLQMEFAATD
+885 EELAKLQIEYAATD

-957 PRPLENGSGAEKTL
+957 ARPLENGSGAEKTL
-971 AAIAIRIALLN
+971 AAVAIRIALLN

-1044 KDNFAY
+1044 KNSFAY
-1050 VNQQGNKK
+1050 VNQ

>member
-56 YFNLTSWLFTSL
+56 YFNLTSWLFTNL

-91 DAITPITEAL
+91 DAISPLVEAL
-101 EDSNIYFHK
+101 EDPNIYFHK
-110 HTKEVDLGENIVLNV
+110 YTKEVAVGADIVLNV
-125 LSILDQDKWSAPSDP
+125 LSILDQHKWAPPSDP
-140 NKTNLALYHG
+140 SKTNLALYHG

-218 WDIKDKESFT
+218 WDIKDKENFT
-228 CDFHQLIN
+228 CDFHQLKN

-247 KGGIP
+247 KGRIP
-252 KGLSP
+252 KSVSP
-257 PEGARL
+257 PAGARL
-263 RLVSSNNQSIEIF
+263 RLVSSDNQSIEIF

-290 SISFLNRAHDGKRI
+290 SISFLNRAHRGERI

-310 DSVVHENLR
+310 DSIIHENLR
-319 DQSLQE
+319 SQNVQE
-325 KLIAEYLKEYNI
+325 KLIAEYLREYNVD
-337 NEKTLNEVYSL
+337 EKTLNEVYSL

-363 RNVSWKIKKFK
+363 RNVSWKIKSFK
-374 WNNLFNYGE
+374 WDNLFNYGE
-383 DNELDFAKL
+383 GNELDFTKL

-428 YNVVNE
+428 YNVINE
-434 HKDQGSGVVEI
+434 HKDYGSGVVEI

-451 YKISRESNKYVK
+451 YKISRRSDKYIK
-463 KLKGVVTNEAKTD
+463 KLKGQTTNEAKTD
-476 VEFSCTD
+476 VEFSCAD
-483 NVLKKKYNF
+483 NVLNKKYNF

-504 KKIFGSLEDFL
+504 KKIFGSIEDFL
-515 MTSMSSQLG
+515 LTSMSSQLG

-546 EFFEKKFKLAKDES
+546 EFFEKKFRLAKDES

-565 MLRRM
+565 TLRRL

-593 LKKKGLCNKIK
+593 LKKKGVCNEIK
-604 KKIERSKIALAKLE
+604 KKIESYKATILE
-618 KKIAAVPTEPIDI
+618 LERKIAAVPTDPIDV
-631 EKSLNDKKDKTH
+631 EKSLSEKQDKTE
-643 LTNQL
+643 LVNQL
-648 ETTNKEFEKQIK
+648 KITNKGLKEEIK
-660 LNNSFLKRTN
+660 LNNIFLKRAN
-670 DFLEGFDLAALK
+670 NFLKDFDLTSLEGRLK
-682 NKLEI
+682 S
-687 EVEKQKQ
+687 EVEKQKE
-694 LEKLLSET
+694 LEKLLGES
-702 ALKQQTLGSYEKQ
+702 ALREQTLDSYKKQ
-715 QCVLKGIPCGDNY
+715 ECVLKGIPCGDNY
-728 LTSCRFIKDAYKASQ
+728 LTSCRFIKNAYIASQ
-743 EIEPIKKTISDL
+743 EIGSV
-755 KIKKKE
+755 KKE
-761 VNREIVK
+761 ILDFKIQKTQIDKEIVK
-768 LDTSKAR
+768 LDTPKVR
-775 QHIQGYEEL
+775 LRIQSYEEL
-784 VKDKERTQTENAAH
+784 IKKKDRAQTENAAYK
-798 ELDIQKNLNKISEYK
+798 LDIQKNINKISEYK
-813 NEIVEHQKKIDY
+813 NNINEHQKKIDDY
-825 YNENKEAI
+825 SENKEAI

-845 QEQSAQDLSE
+845 QEQSAQNLNK
-855 SLVLCEEKM
+855 SLVSCEEAI
-864 YELAVKHG
+864 YDLAVKHG
-872 ALIQKLENIEEQK
+872 ALTQKLKSIEEQK
-885 KELAKLQMEFAATD
+885 EELAKLQMEYAATD

-957 PRPLENGSGAEKTL
+957 SRPLENGSGAEKTL

-1030 SLKDTVDMTIDITK
+1030 SLKDVVDMTIDITK
-1044 KDNFAY
+1044 KNSFAY
-1050 VNQQGNKK
+1050 VDQ